1 MVASPIVAFYRGQG
15 NDHRGRTLPQIW
27 SFSLAALED
36 THDYIQWLF
45 PLTERSAFN
54 PAAPILTPADIATF
68 RAEAMIQAHL
78 ARSLRVMLHFY
89 GFTPE
94 MSPAP
99 HFAKRAA
106 VWLAPHNH
114 NFLRLTRILKSLRVL
129 GRAADAD
136 SLRAALEL
144 LARDHSRIIGPDTLS
159 FWRAS

>member
-27 SFSLAALED
+27 SFSRAALGD

-54 PAAPILTPADIATF
+54 PYAPVLTPADIATF

-78 ARSLRVMLHFY
+78 GRSLRVMLHFY

-94 MSPAP
+94 VAAAP
-99 HFAKRAA
+99 DFAERAA
-106 VWLAPHNH
+106 VWLTPHNH
-114 NFLRLTRILKSLRVL
+114 NFLRLTRILKSLRLL
-129 GRAADAD
+129 GREADAD
-136 SLRAALEL
+136 ALRTALEL
-144 LARDHSRIIGPDTLS
+144 LARDHFRIIGPDTLS
-159 FWRAS
+159 FWRDS

>member
-1 MVASPIVAFYRGQG
+1 VVASPIVAFYRGQG

-27 SFSLAALED
+27 SFSLAALEGA
-36 THDYIQWLF
+36 HDYIQWLF
-45 PLTERSAFN
+45 PLAEPSAFN
-54 PAAPILTPADIATF
+54 PFAPILTPADIATF

-94 MSPAP
+94 VVAAP
-99 HFAKRAA
+99 DFAERAA
-106 VWLAPHNH
+106 VWLTPRNH
-114 NFLRLTRILKSLRVL
+114 NFLRLTRILKSLRLL
-129 GRAADAD
+129 GRAADTDA
-136 SLRAALEL
+136 LRAALER